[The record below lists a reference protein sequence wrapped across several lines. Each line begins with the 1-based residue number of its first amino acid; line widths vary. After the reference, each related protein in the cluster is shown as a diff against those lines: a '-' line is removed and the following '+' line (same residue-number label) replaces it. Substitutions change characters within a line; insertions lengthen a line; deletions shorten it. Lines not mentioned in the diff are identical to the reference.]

1 MIAREPLQA
10 TTLATL
16 MVLATV
22 AGGSVA
28 LSGTSAGQQGFGT
41 INVLSL
47 QPNDPVTEGDTLV
60 VTAEL
65 ECAAPEGPCER
76 DVSLEIDG
84 EVRDTKTVFLNESEV
99 DTRDFEWQ
107 TGDGDAGDYTAEVI
121 PTEGEPGST
130 TVRVNAPASFD
141 VTIDN
146 VDEPVTEGED
156 VTVAYTIENTGD
168 VGGTQD
174 VLFFVDETEEGRESD
189 VELGGGGSFSG
200 SFTYTTQS
208 GDAPSILVEVVSEDS
223 GSERQVTVNEP
234 DPASFDVA
242 ITGTNDPV
250 VAGET
255 LDVTATVENTGDR
268 TDSQEI
274 TLAIDGT
281 TEDSTTVELAGGES
295 ETVTLS
301 WDTQPGDAGD
311 YTATVASD
319 DDTDSTDVRV
329 DAPANFA
336 VTIDSTTSPAVEGE
350 TLDVTATVENTGDLP
365 DTQEISLAIDGT
377 TEEATTVDLAGG
389 ESTTLT
395 LSWATQPGDAGE
407 HTATV
412 ASDDDTDSTDVRVD
426 APANFAVTI
435 DSTTSPAVEGE
446 TLDVTAT
453 VENTGDVSD
462 TQEITLAIDGTTE
475 DTTAVDL
482 AGGEST
488 TVTLSWD
495 TQSGDAGD
503 YTATVASEDD
513 TDSTDVRVDAPAN
526 FEVAI
531 DGTNSPVVESDPLTV
546 TASVENTGDLADSQ
560 EITLAVD
567 GTTEDTTAV
576 DLAGGESTTVTLS
589 WDTRPGDAGNYTA
602 TVASDD
608 DTDST
613 DVRVNELANFTV
625 DLVSVPSPI
634 LEGQF
639 FPVTARIENVG
650 DRAGSQNVAFRI
662 DDEQLDVQ
670 TIELAGGEA
679 SDIQFLWT
687 TGTGDAG
694 EHTTTVSTANDTAT
708 REFRV
713 LTPGSLRVEIE
724 STNAPVLVGET
735 LEVTATVRNVGDT
748 IRDQPVEL
756 TVDGEAITSTEV
768 GLGSGEST
776 TVTLPWET
784 AAGDAG
790 EHTVTVDTD
799 DDTDSTDV
807 RVNAPANFA
816 VDIESTN
823 SPVVEGETLDVTA
836 TVRNA
841 GDVEDSGSVGLTI
854 DGANE
859 GSTAVEL
866 AGGESTSVTLSWRTG
881 TGDAGSYTAEISTDD
896 DADTADVT
904 VDEPREA
911 GPPGGAPVF
920 NVSVESTNT
929 PVAEGETLEVTALV
943 TNTGEETAAE
953 QITLNTGGTDRESRE
968 VTLSGDESRSVTVTW
983 ETEAGDAGDYTATV
997 AGEADEDSTG
1007 VAVREAGEESATFAV
1022 TIEDVSTP
1030 EDDTGTFEATATI
1043 ENVNDTEDTQLVTL
1057 TTDGVERD
1065 SRELTLAGGESRTLS
1080 FSWEQDRDDADEEID
1095 IEVASASDRDTSL
1108 AALGGDDGSTSA
1120 AIWLLLLLLLL
1131 LLVAAAYYYVRR
1143 RRNRG
1148 EPPTAEET

>member
-146 VDEPVTEGED
+146 IDEPVTEGED

-174 VLFFVDETEEGRESD
+174 ILFFVDGTEEGRESD

-336 VTIDSTTSPAVEGE
+336 VTIDSTTSPV
-350 TLDVTATVENTGDLP
+350 
-365 DTQEISLAIDGT
+365 
-377 TEEATTVDLAGG
+377 
-389 ESTTLT
+389 
-395 LSWATQPGDAGE
+395 
-407 HTATV
+407 
-412 ASDDDTDSTDVRVD
+412 
-426 APANFAVTI
+426 
-435 DSTTSPAVEGE
+435 VEGE

-462 TQEITLAIDGTTE
+462 TQEITLAIDGATE

-488 TVTLSWD
+488 TLTLSWA
-495 TQSGDAGD
+495 TQPGDAGD

-724 STNAPVLVGET
+724 STNAPVLIGET

-866 AGGESTSVTLSWRTG
+866 AGGESTSVTLSWGTG

-904 VDEPREA
+904 VDEPTEA

-943 TNTGEETAAE
+943 TNTGEETATE

-1131 LLVAAAYYYVRR
+1131 LLAAAAYYYVRR